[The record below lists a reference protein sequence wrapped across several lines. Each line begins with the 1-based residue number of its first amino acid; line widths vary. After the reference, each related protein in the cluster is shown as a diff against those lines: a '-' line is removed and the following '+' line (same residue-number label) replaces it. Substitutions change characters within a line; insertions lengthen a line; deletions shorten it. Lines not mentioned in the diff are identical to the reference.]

1 MPQANNSFSGEK
13 DVPKEIIQPPGR
25 GPTTAPY
32 SAGTRAGHVVYI
44 SGQVAFDAQGQVV
57 GAGNLQRQTE
67 QVLDNLK
74 EVVEAAGGT
83 LDDVVKTTVFITDRA
98 NFAAM
103 NEVYARYFPANRP
116 ARSTVIAGLARE
128 DLLVEIEA
136 IAHVG

>member
-1 MPQANNSFSGEK
+1 
-13 DVPKEIIQPPGR
+13 VPKEIIQPPGR
-25 GPTTAPY
+25 GPATAPY

-103 NEVYARYFPANRP
+103 NEVYARYFPSNRP
-116 ARSTVIAGLARE
+116 ARSTVIVGLARE

-136 IAHVG
+136 VAHIG